1 MMVTRINLSID
12 EKLMEHLRAEA
23 EEKGITPNALVLSLL
38 DERYKVERFDYAKA
52 LRILE
57 GEALE
62 RKDGVA
68 FTLKQLPSYK
78 KLVSFAP
85 DPYRVR
91 ARLGKLFYQRVAE
104 GKAYGISRALDKDG
118 KNKTICRAAAY
129 VKGA

>member
-1 MMVTRINLSID
+1 MVTRINLSID
-12 EKLMEHLRAEA
+12 ENLMEQIRAEA
-23 EEKGITPNALVLSLL
+23 EEKGTTPNALVLSLL

-57 GEALE
+57 GEAKE
-62 RKDGVA
+62 TESGAA

-78 KLVSFAP
+78 KLVSSAP
-85 DPYRVR
+85 DPYEVR
-91 ARLGKLFYQRVAE
+91 ARLGKLFYRRVAE
-104 GKAYGISRALDKDG
+104 RKVSGISRALDKQG